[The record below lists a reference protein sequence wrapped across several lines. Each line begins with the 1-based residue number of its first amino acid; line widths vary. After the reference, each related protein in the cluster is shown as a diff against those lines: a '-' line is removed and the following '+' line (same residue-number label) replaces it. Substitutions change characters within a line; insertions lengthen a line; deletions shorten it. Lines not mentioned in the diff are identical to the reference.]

1 MFELVKA
8 SLDSYSAINR
18 IDYGISPSA
27 HLEVRLKGRVHTG
40 VESAFLYFGL
50 QVREVGDLHW

>member
-1 MFELVKA
+1 M
-8 SLDSYSAINR
+8 NR
-18 IDYGISPSA
+18 IDYGISPWA

-40 VESAFLYFGL
+40 FENAVLYFGL